1 MVTMVALIAL
11 IVVVVALLLAA
22 WGLRRRSAEDV
33 HSVEGYR
40 HALDTLDDMR
50 RGART
55 SVRVLPHRS
64 DAPEDEPEADRPGA
78 PEGAAGP
85 TGPVWGPQGSYQEAE
100 RPGAPGPEPV
110 HREPVRTD
118 PVPWESLQPG
128 RGYDEPYLVRPAH
141 AAPTEPE
148 LGPEGQHAGS
158 EPVRARHEMVRPPSA
173 PLGEPTR
180 ASIVRIPGSPPP
192 GEEEQIEPRRD
203 WATPPEGPI
212 QIGPGGGGHEAG
224 VGFHPPGPENNNGG
238 SGLVFDDMRGARP
251 GGPLP
256 GDQDLVPP
264 SRRDRAV
271 ARMNHRPRRPIIPI
285 AAVVVA
291 LIAVVAVI
299 VYAVTSSGSPSGTHS
314 ASSTQHAATTQSPS
328 TTAHSGAGAHTHTSG
343 TSRSTTT
350 TAPKSLVAASA
361 TPAAATY
368 SVPGPTYTVT
378 LTVSAGECWV
388 QVTSQASGSALFTGL
403 ITPGSAQVLQA
414 SGVTQLDIGAPH
426 SLQVSA
432 NGVPATYP
440 AGFLTPFNMTL
451 QPTA

>member
-55 SVRVLPHRS
+55 SVRVLPLRS
-64 DAPEDEPEADRPGA
+64 DAPEDESEADRQGA
-78 PEGAAGP
+78 SEGATGP
-85 TGPVWGPQGSYQEAE
+85 TEPVWGPQGPSQEADE
-100 RPGAPGPEPV
+100 PAVRGPEPV
-110 HREPVRTD
+110 HREPVPPD
-118 PVPWESLQPG
+118 PIPWESLQPG
-128 RGYDEPYLVRPAH
+128 REYDEPFLARPAH
-141 AAPTEPE
+141 ASPTEAE
-148 LGPEGQHAGS
+148 LGPEGPHAGP
-158 EPVRARHEMVRPPSA
+158 EPVRARHEMATPPSV
-173 PLGEPTR
+173 PLREPTR
-180 ASIVRIPGSPPP
+180 ASIVRIPGSPPA
-192 GEEEQIEPRRD
+192 GEGERIEPQGD
-203 WATPPEGPI
+203 WGTPAEGPI
-212 QIGPGGGGHEAG
+212 KVGPGGGGHESG
-224 VGFHPPGPENNNGG
+224 VGFHPPGPESNNGG
-238 SGLVFDDMRGARP
+238 SRLVFDDMRGGRP
-251 GGPLP
+251 GGPPP

-299 VYAVTSSGSPSGTHS
+299 VYAVTSSGSPSGTQH
-314 ASSTQHAATTQSPS
+314 ASSTQHPATTQSPS

-343 TSRSTTT
+343 TPRSTTT
-350 TAPKSLVAASA
+350 TVPKSLGAASA

-378 LTVSAGECWV
+378 LTVTTGECWV
-388 QVTSQASGSALFTGL
+388 QATSQASGSALFTGL
-403 ITPGSAQVLQA
+403 VTPGSAQVLHA
-414 SGVTQLDIGAPH
+414 SGVTLLDIGAPH
-426 SLQVSA
+426 SLEVSV